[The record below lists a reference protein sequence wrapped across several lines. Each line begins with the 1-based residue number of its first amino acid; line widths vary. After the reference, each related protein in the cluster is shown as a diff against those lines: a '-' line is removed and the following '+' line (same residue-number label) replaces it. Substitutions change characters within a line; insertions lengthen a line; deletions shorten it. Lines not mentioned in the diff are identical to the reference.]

1 MRRLPGAPDG
11 RSDPGLDTRSQLAGK
26 VAVVTGASRGL
37 GEAMARALADE
48 GCRVVVAARRGGAC
62 ATVADAIGGLAVAA
76 DVTDEAQVKALMAA
90 CERTY
95 GRLDV
100 LVNNAGT
107 VEPFAATEDMPTE
120 AWDAA
125 FAVNV
130 KGVVLCIKHAVPLLK
145 CRGGAIV
152 NISSRAGLSGNPN
165 HGAYSATKF
174 AVNGITEAVAQEL
187 GPHGIRVNALCPG
200 AVATEAFVT
209 RVNERARAAG
219 LAYDEM
225 LKRNFTGR
233 TALGRLATVEDV
245 CAAALFLADDR
256 SSAITGATLTLDA
269 GWR

>member
-1 MRRLPGAPDG
+1 MRRSPGAPDG
-11 RSDPGLDTRSQLAGK
+11 RSDPRLDTRSPLAGK

-37 GEAMARALADE
+37 GEAIARALADE
-48 GCRVVVAARRGGAC
+48 GCRVVVAARRSGAC

-76 DVTDEAQVKALMAA
+76 DVTDEAQVEALMAA
-90 CERTY
+90 CDRTY

-125 FAVNV
+125 FALNV
-130 KGVVLCIKHAVPLLK
+130 KGVMLCIKHAAPLLK
-145 CRGGAIV
+145 RRGGAIV

-200 AVATEAFVT
+200 AVATEAFVA
-209 RVNERARAAG
+209 RVNERAGAAG
-219 LAYDEM
+219 LAYGEM

-245 CAAALFLADDR
+245 CAAALFLAGGR